1 MPCISYLSAVKSAS
15 AKCRIERKC
24 QIRSYSSR
32 KKQKT
37 VYHKDCVRAGVLPVS
52 KMTWQL
58 WLGLLIRC
66 SHIRFASDASARNS
80 QFKQTRVRL
89 LEKNRS
95 LRDQTLFLLHTN
107 SIWYAFIHLL
117 YFLFAHFLFFGVL
130 GTYFATPVFCTLVNH

>member
-15 AKCRIERKC
+15 AKCKRERKS
-24 QIRSYSSR
+24 QIRPYSNR
-32 KKQKT
+32 QKQKT
-37 VYHKDCVRAGVLPVS
+37 VYHWDCVRDGVLPVS

-66 SHIRFASDASARNS
+66 SHMRFASDASARNS

-95 LRDQTLFLLHTN
+95 LRDQTLFYYIRTPYDTYLYTCFTFCLHIFSSLVFLDILCYTRFLHTCKP
-107 SIWYAFIHLL
+107 L
-117 YFLFAHFLFFGVL
+117 
-130 GTYFATPVFCTLVNH
+130 